1 MTTTK
6 LKGLHRLFS
15 KIGLHI
21 LILSSSLCLSSTIQA
36 QSNIKITGQSLP
48 DLQATTIL
56 NVQPNLLPNYLKM
69 PTKATAPPLA
79 AVFKNYN
86 STSNATMPKAWTYE
100 DLAFFCKI
108 EVQME
113 KTTQLPIK
121 VRIGEVQQVEK
132 MEGKLKSNNP

>member
-1 MTTTK
+1 MTK
-6 LKGLHRLFS
+6 LKGVHRLFS
-15 KIGLHI
+15 KIGSHI
-21 LILSSSLCLSSTIQA
+21 LFLLVALCLNATTHA

-48 DLQATTIL
+48 DLQATTTL
-56 NVQPNLLPNYLKM
+56 EVQPNLLTNYLKT

-86 STSNATMPKAWTYE
+86 GTSNTTMPKAWTYE

-113 KTTQLPIK
+113 KTTKLPIK